1 VQVGDPIS
9 EGWGIYKRF
18 WRHLLPIAF
27 VTYLVISLIALV
39 LALVAGVL
47 GVLAAAI
54 VSVAGVFLLQSA
66 LVEAVADVRDGRAD
80 MTLSETIGRVW
91 PRLWTVV
98 GAALLAGL
106 AIGVGFILL
115 IVPGLYLI
123 TIWSVIIPAVILEK
137 RGVME
142 SFGRSRELVR
152 GYGWTVFGV
161 ILVTFV
167 IEFIAG
173 IVLSIILHALPGEIS
188 RYLANV
194 ISNTLFAPF
203 IAATLTCMYFRLK
216 ELHEPT
222 QVPAGAAFADE

>member
-1 VQVGDPIS
+1 MQVGDPIS
-9 EGWGIYKRF
+9 EGWAIYKRF

-27 VTYLVISLIALV
+27 VTYVVISLITLALS
-39 LALVAGVL
+39 LVAGIL

-98 GAALLAGL
+98 GAAVLAGI
-106 AIGVGFILL
+106 AIGIGFILL

-123 TIWSVIIPAVILEK
+123 TIWSVIIPAVVLER
-137 RGVME
+137 RGVTE

-152 GYGWTVFGV
+152 GHGWTVFGV
-161 ILVTFV
+161 ILVTFL
-167 IEFIAG
+167 IEVVAG
-173 IVLSIILHALPGEIS
+173 ILLSLILHALPGEFS

-216 ELHEPT
+216 ALHEPT
-222 QVPAGAAFADE
+222 EVPAGVAFADE